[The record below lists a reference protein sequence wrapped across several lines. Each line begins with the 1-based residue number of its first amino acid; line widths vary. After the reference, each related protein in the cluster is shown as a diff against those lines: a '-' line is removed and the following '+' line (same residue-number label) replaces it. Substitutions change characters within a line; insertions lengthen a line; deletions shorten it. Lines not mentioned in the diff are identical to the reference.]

1 MAGIQYLLWLSTR
14 RVLSHRHQVEL
25 LEQFGGAERVYFAG
39 REDFEPLGLTEEARR
54 SLCDKSL
61 DQPQRILERCDR
73 LGLFLLS
80 CQDGAYPER
89 LLQLPDYPLVLYGK
103 GRLFRFDEEAAIA
116 MVGSRKCTPYGVKM
130 AGRIA
135 MGLARAGALVVSGL
149 AQGIDAASLKG
160 ALQGGGPVV
169 SVLAGG
175 VDVIYPACNGWLY
188 EDVAARGAILSE
200 NPPGTRPDGWRFP
213 LRNRILSGL
222 CLGVVA
228 VEAAERSG
236 TLITAHDALDQGRDV
251 FAVPGPADGPM
262 SAGTNGLISQGEAK
276 LVRTAGDILC
286 EYEGRFAHK
295 LCRPQPLTQ
304 EESDQRLE
312 AVPTPPPE
320 PEPAKPAKP
329 ASTEQELPIAPR
341 SALEQMGEEQ
351 REIFFLLSE
360 KPLTADDIVGK
371 TEIPARRVNTALTL
385 LQAGGYLEELPGRRF
400 AAAVRFEEQE

>member
-14 RVLSHRHQVEL
+14 RGLSQRHQVEL
-25 LEQFGGAERVYFAG
+25 LDYFGGAERVYFAD
-39 REDFEPLGLTEEARR
+39 REAFEPLRLTQEAKRA
-54 SLCDKSL
+54 LCDKSL
-61 DQPQRILERCDR
+61 DGPNRILERCDR

-89 LLQLPDYPLVLYGK
+89 LLQLSDYPLVLYCK
-103 GRLFRFDEEAAIA
+103 GRLFRFDEEVAIA
-116 MVGSRKCTPYGVKM
+116 MVGSRQCSAYGVRT

-135 MGLARAGALVVSGL
+135 MGLAQAGALVVSGL

-175 VDVIYPACNGWLY
+175 VDVVYPSCNGWLY

-213 LRNRILSGL
+213 IRNRIISGL
-222 CLGVVA
+222 SLGVVA
-228 VEAAERSG
+228 VEAGERSG
-236 TLITAHDALDQGRDV
+236 ALITAHDALDQGRDV
-251 FAVPGPADGPM
+251 FAVPGPVDAAT
-262 SAGTNGLISQGEAK
+262 SAGTNRLIAQGEAK

-286 EYEGRFAHK
+286 EYEGRYAHK
-295 LCRPQPLTQ
+295 LCRPRLMTA
-304 EESDQRLE
+304 EEADGRLE
-312 AVPTPPPE
+312 VIPTPPPE
-320 PEPAKPAKP
+320 PEPEKPA
-329 ASTEQELPIAPR
+329 TGETLPLAPR

-360 KPLTADDIVGK
+360 KTLTADEIVGR
-371 TEIPARRVNTALTL
+371 TEIPARRVNTALTI
-385 LQAGGYLEELPGRRF
+385 LQAGGYLKELPGRRF
-400 AAAVRFEEQE
+400 AAAVRFEEHE